1 MLLSLFVPCS
11 LAFTTWLQGHLL
23 PCPFKYF
30 TGIDCPG
37 CGFQR
42 SVVALMQGQLNTSLA
57 LYPATIP
64 LLLAIVYTFA
74 DNFFKLDTPQKVI
87 KKTSYIT
94 VAGIM
99 LISYTLKMAHLY
111 GL

>member
-1 MLLSLFVPCS
+1 MHLLLFVPRNPV
-11 LAFTTWLQGHLL
+11 FTTWLRGHLL
-23 PCPFKYF
+23 PCPFKYL

-42 SVVALMQGQLNTSLA
+42 SVLALLQGDLKGSLI

-64 LLLAIVYTFA
+64 LILAIIYTVA
-74 DNFFKLDTPQKVI
+74 DNFLKLDTPQKAI

-99 LISYTLKMAHLY
+99 LISYIIKTGHLY